1 MKINTLTREQ
11 LWENFSLIEKTYA
24 LFVIKYLI
32 HIFVRQQTLYTWNL
46 ADLLDS
52 IPKFVEDNRLDQYP
66 WWGEIFHN
74 SEEKINDFFSNS
86 ALDNQISDK
95 LLGVIRE
102 NLFHNHLQIKRRN
115 EDLWKY
121 VDDLYNAQDYF
132 IWIIVSHQNYVGEIT
147 QFISLQTQQV
157 LTQKK

>member
-1 MKINTLTREQ
+1 MKINTLTREK

-32 HIFVRQQTLYTWNL
+32 HILSQKVIYTWNL
-46 ADLLDS
+46 WDLLAA
-52 IPKFVEDNRLDQYP
+52 IPNFVKQNCLDQYP

-74 SEEKINDFFSNS
+74 SEEKINYFFSQS
-86 ALDNQISDK
+86 ALDTPMSDK
-95 LLGVIRE
+95 LVGVIRE

-121 VDDLYNAQDYF
+121 VDDLYNAQNYF
-132 IWIIVSHQNYVGEIT
+132 LSLIDLQPTDIEEIT